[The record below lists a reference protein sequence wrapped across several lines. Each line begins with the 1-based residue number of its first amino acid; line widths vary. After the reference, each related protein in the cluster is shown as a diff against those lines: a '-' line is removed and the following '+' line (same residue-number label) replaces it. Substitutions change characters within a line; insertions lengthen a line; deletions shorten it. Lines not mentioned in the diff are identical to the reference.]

1 MAREEER
8 DAPRRVAAPSTDNDQ
23 HLVAA
28 LREGDEAAFTQVLAE
43 YHASMLRVA
52 ALYVRDR
59 AVAEEVVQETWIGV
73 LRGIDQF
80 EGRSS
85 LRTWLF
91 RILTNQAK
99 ARAMR
104 EGRSVPFS
112 ALEPLAADP
121 AAPAVDPA
129 RFFPP
134 GHEDAGHWISPLR
147 HWEEVPEAYILASET
162 RACIR
167 EAIDRLPPAQ
177 RAVITLRDVEGLT
190 ATDVCQHL
198 SLSDANQRV
207 LLHRARSALRR
218 MLEHDLDER
227 L

>member
-1 MAREEER
+1 MASEEHGVRFDPVPPAVGEE
-8 DAPRRVAAPSTDNDQ
+8 
-23 HLVAA
+23 HCLLEA
-28 LREGDEAAFTQVLAE
+28 LRNGDEGSFIALVERYRSPLVRLA
-43 YHASMLRVA
+43 MV
-52 ALYVRDR
+52 YVGDP